1 MITCPHCQR
10 SEQQLKI
17 GFNESGSQR
26 YVCKVCRRKY
36 TPKPNVAG
44 HSPSTRQRAVRL
56 YVDGLN
62 FRRIARI
69 LKVAPQSVAN
79 WVNARA
85 QEVPELPPSPAT
97 PQDVHELDELFTFVG
112 QKKTKFT
119 SSHK

>member
-10 SEQQLKI
+10 CEQQAKI

-26 YVCKVCRRKY
+26 YLCKFCKRKY
-36 TPKPNVAG
+36 TPKPKTQAYSAAV
-44 HSPSTRQRAVRL
+44 RQRAVQL

-69 LKVAPQSVAN
+69 LKVAPQSVVN

-85 QEVPELPPSPAT
+85 AQVPDSPPSPAA
-97 PQDVHELDELFTFVG
+97 PQDTHELDELFTFVG
-112 QKKTKFT
+112 EKKTRPT
-119 SSHK
+119 SSRR